1 MSDPAAAREGRIP
14 FKGFE
19 TWYRVT
25 GEGEAPGRLPL
36 LTLHGGPGAC
46 SDYLE
51 PFEALAAGGRRVI
64 RYDQLGCGKSG
75 IADRPHD
82 TAMWTVDLFVEEVD
96 AVRDALGLDRC
107 HILGQSWG
115 GMLAMEYALTQPEG
129 VGALIIES
137 SPASMHLWVS
147 EANRLRD
154 DLPPDVQATLLEH
167 EEKGTTDSPEYEAAM
182 QVFYDRHV
190 CRTKPTPEPF
200 LRTFECLAANPEVY
214 HYMNGPSEFHV
225 IGTIKDWDVTDRLG
239 EIRLPDARHVR
250 AVRRGHADDRAGRHR
265 RDPGRALGSVREQ
278 LAHVPPRGARARAPA
293 WSTTSCRGRGRA
305 RLATAHM

>member
-1 MSDPAAAREGRIP
+1 MAEVAAREGRIP

-25 GEGEAPGRLPL
+25 GEGEERGKLPL

-51 PFEALAAGGRRVI
+51 PFEELAAGGRRVI

-75 IADRPHD
+75 IANRPHD
-82 TAMWTVDLFVEEVD
+82 TAMWTVELFVEEVG
-96 AVRDALGLDRC
+96 AVRDALGLDRV

-115 GMLAMEYALTQPEG
+115 GMLAMEYALTQPQG
-129 VGALIIES
+129 VAGLIIES
-137 SPASMHLWVS
+137 SPASMHLWVA
-147 EANRLRD
+147 EANRLRA

-167 EEKGTTDSPEYEAAM
+167 EEKETTDSPEYVAAM
-182 QVFYDRHV
+182 EVFYDRHV

-200 LRTFECLAANPEVY
+200 QRTIDCLTSNPEVY
-214 HYMNGPSEFHV
+214 NYMNGPSEFHV

-239 EIRLPDARHVR
+239 EIRFPTLVMSGRYDEATPAIAQAVTDGIPGARWELFEQSSHTC
-250 AVRRGHADDRAGRHR
+250 HLEE
-265 RDPGRALGSVREQ
+265 PERALRVVDDFLTEVEGS
-278 LAHVPPRGARARAPA
+278 LA
-293 WSTTSCRGRGRA
+293 
-305 RLATAHM
+305 

>member
-1 MSDPAAAREGRIP
+1 MGEAAAREGRIP

-25 GEGEAPGRLPL
+25 GEGEEPGRLPL
-36 LTLHGGPGAC
+36 LALHGGPGAC

-51 PFEALAAGGRRVI
+51 PFDALASGGRRVV
-64 RYDQLGCGKSG
+64 RYDQLGCGNSG

-82 TAMWTVDLFVEEVD
+82 PDLWTVELFVEEVG
-96 AVRDALGLDRC
+96 AVREALGLDRV

-129 VGALIIES
+129 VAGLIIES
-137 SPASMHLWVS
+137 SPSDMHLWVA

-154 DLPPDVQATLLEH
+154 DLPADVQAVLQEH
-167 EEKGTTDSPEYEAAM
+167 EEKGTTDNPEYEAAV

-190 CRTKPTPEPF
+190 CRTKPTPAPF
-200 LRTFECLAANPEVY
+200 QRTIDCLNANPEVY

-225 IGTIKDWDVTDRLG
+225 IGTIRDWSVTDRLG
-239 EIRLPDARHVR
+239 EIAFPTLVLS
-250 AVRRGHADDRAGRHR
+250 GRH
-265 RDPGRALGSVREQ
+265 DEATPLIAQTVADGIPGARWELFEDSSHTCHLEEPERALRVVGDFLTEVEGS
-278 LAHVPPRGARARAPA
+278 LG
-293 WSTTSCRGRGRA
+293 
-305 RLATAHM
+305 